1 MTRDAKRKCIN
12 NMKAEWK
19 LYNFIWIMFRGFAH
33 KHTQHTLNAHFSSWP
48 MNGFVSIFRHD
59 IYIRLHF
66 HVEWL
71 NVAATAADA
80 QF

>member
-1 MTRDAKRKCIN
+1 
-12 NMKAEWK
+12 
-19 LYNFIWIMFRGFAH
+19 
-33 KHTQHTLNAHFSSWP
+33 

-71 NVAATAADA
+71 NAAAAATATDA
-80 QF
+80 QFQNAQKQQPQIC